1 MQTALSQG
9 YPIIAFVDAT
19 QLGRGYIGHWF
30 VVTGISADGQTVYI
44 NDPDSDYAGGSGSE
58 GGGPKYHSINTLS
71 ISQYQNAATSNGAK
85 SQNQP
90 YGIIVQL

>member
-30 VVTGISADGQTVYI
+30 VVTGISADGKRCTSMIQIATMREAQEAKVVV
-44 NDPDSDYAGGSGSE
+44 
-58 GGGPKYHSINTLS
+58 
-71 ISQYQNAATSNGAK
+71 QN
-85 SQNQP
+85 
-90 YGIIVQL
+90 IIR